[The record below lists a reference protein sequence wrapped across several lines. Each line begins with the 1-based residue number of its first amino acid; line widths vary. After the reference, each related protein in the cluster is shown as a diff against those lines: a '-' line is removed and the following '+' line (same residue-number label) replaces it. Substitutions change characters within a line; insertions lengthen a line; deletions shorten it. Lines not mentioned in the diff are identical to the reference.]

1 MDGNTVGWT
10 DGHDVGKAVGG
21 TAGTNDGNIV
31 GALVGNTEDKS
42 VISSDGLE
50 VNHSEGS

>member
-10 DGHDVGKAVGG
+10 DGYDVGKAIGE
-21 TAGTNDGNIV
+21 TAGTKDGNIV
-31 GALVGNTEDKS
+31 GALVGNKEVKY